1 MADLDHRSTR
11 LVNQRPDVVHDRI
24 LELATRVRDDAPPVE
39 PGTELATLLGITGP
53 LGIVVTDRG
62 PGRIELRTT
71 RGRVRAEAAADITA
85 AADDATTLSIGVD
98 VRPQGF
104 AANMMLGVALS
115 ARPQIRRDL
124 VDGVERGMDDL
135 AAELAKPDDAWNA
148 GAWMPPGLPV
158 RG

>member
-11 LVNQRPDVVHDRI
+11 LVDQRPDVVHDRM
-24 LELATRVRDDAPPVE
+24 LELATRVRDEAPPIE

-53 LGIVVTDRG
+53 LGIEVADRG
-62 PGRIELRTT
+62 PARIDLQTT
-71 RGRVRAEAAADITA
+71 RGRVEADATADIAPAEADG
-85 AADDATTLSIGVD
+85 TTLTLTVV
-98 VRPQGF
+98 VRPKGF

-124 VDGVERGMDDL
+124 VDGIERGMDDL
-135 AAELAKPDDAWNA
+135 AAELAKPDDAWNV

>member
-1 MADLDHRSTR
+1 MAELDHRSTR
-11 LVNQRPDVVHDRI
+11 LVDQRPDVVHDRI

-39 PGTELATLLGITGP
+39 PDTELATLLGITGP
-53 LGIVVTDRG
+53 LGIEVVDRG
-62 PGRIELRTT
+62 PGRIELQTT
-71 RGRVRAEAAADITA
+71 RGRVRAEAAADISA
-85 AADDATTLSIGVD
+85 ATDGGTTFSIGVD
-98 VRPQGF
+98 VRPHGF

-124 VDGVERGMDDL
+124 VDGIERGMDDL
-135 AAELAKPDDAWNA
+135 AAELAKPDDAWDA